1 MTYST
6 PYPKIWG
13 VACIL
18 FWGHLPL
25 ERFFVLWEVPFVI
38 KLVTLVFGLK
48 NVGSENT
55 CWSQTHVLKG
65 NMAELMG
72 QLSKAKTGKPHQINI
87 LVSTRHTQCPA
98 CLLRNKFCFVD
109 FLEEKT
115 RLYTHIYLLHV
126 HNLSCHVAHSDA
138 SIVMNS

>member
-1 MTYST
+1 M
-6 PYPKIWG
+6 
-13 VACIL
+13 
-18 FWGHLPL
+18 

-72 QLSKAKTGKPHQINI
+72 QLSKAKNRETTPNQHIGFNQTHAT
-87 LVSTRHTQCPA
+87 SCMSS
-98 CLLRNKFCFVD
+98 
-109 FLEEKT
+109 EE
-115 RLYTHIYLLHV
+115 
-126 HNLSCHVAHSDA
+126 
-138 SIVMNS
+138 